1 MVNQGLNKEIWI
13 PKASFMRFILTLR
26 FKLEILRNRLIIIG
40 FLFAFSTSLSAQKG
54 WEVGAGAGVA
64 YYFGD
69 LNTNFDLGKPGLAA
83 SFTARYNFNKRID
96 LKFSGTVG
104 RVSAADSLSDNAFE
118 RARNLS
124 FRSNIYDA
132 AVQLEFNFFPYE
144 HGSRENYYTPYF
156 FLGFNLF
163 GFNPQANLNDEWINL
178 APLGTEGQEEG
189 DEYFRLS
196 SGIVYGAGFKID
208 LTSTWSLNFEF
219 SGRRLATDFLDDVS
233 GVYPN
238 PVSLLSRRGQTAV
251 DLSDRSI
258 PDLNSFQLGEPGRQ
272 RGNSRDNDSY
282 NFLQVSL
289 IYYLGTLQCPEISR
303 F

>member
-1 MVNQGLNKEIWI
+1 MHFKIRILRK
-13 PKASFMRFILTLR
+13 RHFILLTL
-26 FKLEILRNRLIIIG
+26 L
-40 FLFAFSTSLSAQKG
+40 AFFTQLNGQKG

-69 LNTNFDLGKPGLAA
+69 LNTNFDLDRPGLMA
-83 SFTARYNFNKRID
+83 SFIGRYNFNKRID
-96 LKFSGTVG
+96 LKFSGNIG
-104 RVSAADSLSDNAFE
+104 RVSAEDADSKNAFE

-178 APLGTEGQEEG
+178 AALGTEGQEEG

-196 SGIVYGAGFKID
+196 SGFVFGAGFKID
-208 LTSTWSLNFEF
+208 LTPVWSLNFEF
-219 SGRRLATDFLDDVS
+219 SGRQLATDFLDDVS

-258 PDLNSFQLGEPGRQ
+258 PDLNNFQIGEPGRQ

-282 NFLQVSL
+282 NFLSVSL
-289 IYYLGTLQCPEISR
+289 IYYLGTLQCPPISR